1 VGECMCVLRY
11 SQGDRDPYSGLQ
23 GAPMVFCAMAVVIQ
37 LARVEM
43 KWEFELHYS
52 GILKSLKGF

>member
-43 KWEFELHYS
+43 S
-52 GILKSLKGF
+52 GSLNCIIAVF